1 MRPRVEVA
9 AGCVINAHGQVLI
22 AQRPA
27 GKIAAGKW
35 EFPGG
40 KIEAG
45 ETARQ
50 ALDRELHEEL
60 GLRVRETRPLIRVR
74 HDYSDRCVVLHT
86 WLVTRYDGE
95 PQSRDGQAL
104 AWVRHEDL
112 HHWDLLAADR
122 PIVTALGLP
131 VHYAF
136 TPAILTE
143 RELLE
148 GLVRLPPGA
157 LLRLRLP
164 ALDDRH
170 YERCARAVTE
180 HGRSQNLRVI
190 LDRDPHQAVL
200 LGAAGW
206 HARADQLRT
215 LERRPVPET
224 CGFFASCHNAQE
236 LHAARALNVDAVVVG
251 PVAAT
256 ASHPEQPGMGWGA
269 FKGLVESLSRPVYA
283 IGGVGPDDLA
293 TAWQLGAQGVAG
305 IRAYWG
311 GGASLTTIGSSV
323 LTR

>member
-9 AGCVINAHGQVLI
+9 AGCVINAHNQVLI
-22 AQRPA
+22 AQRPT

-45 ETARQ
+45 ETSRQ

-60 GLRVRETRPLIRVR
+60 GLRVREARPLIRVT

-95 PQSRDGQAL
+95 PQPRDGQAL

-112 HHWDLLAADR
+112 HDWDLLAADR

-131 VHYAF
+131 SHYVF
-136 TPAILTE
+136 TPATLTE
-143 RELLE
+143 GELLE
-148 GLVRLPPGA
+148 GLPRLPLGA

-164 ALDDRH
+164 GFDERR
-170 YERCARAVTE
+170 YERCALAVMDQ
-180 HGRSQNLRVI
+180 GRSRNLRVI
-190 LDRDPHQAVL
+190 LDRDPDQASL

-215 LERRPVPET
+215 LKQRPVPEG
-224 CGFFASCHNAQE
+224 CGFFASCHNLEEIQ
-236 LHAARALNVDAVVVG
+236 AARALNVDAVVVG

-256 ASHPEQPGMGWGA
+256 TSHPGQAGIGWGS
-269 FKGLVESLSRPVYA
+269 FQGLAESLSRPAYA

-293 TAWQLGAQGVAG
+293 TAWQQCAQGVSG

-311 GGASLTTIGSSV
+311 GGESSTTIGSSV